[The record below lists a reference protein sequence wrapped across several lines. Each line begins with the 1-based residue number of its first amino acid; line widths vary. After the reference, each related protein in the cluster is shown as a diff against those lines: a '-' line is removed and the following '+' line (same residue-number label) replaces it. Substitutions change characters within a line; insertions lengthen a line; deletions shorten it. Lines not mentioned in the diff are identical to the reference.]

1 MVRAVLFVG
10 DCRSVMTRVGFCLM
24 YVVFLITVR
33 PSDQRNL
40 NTLLGFCF
48 PHSIQLTSCMVELRQ
63 MARNGIPMKVA
74 RKAFMQ
80 FLRKCDTISTDM

>member
-1 MVRAVLFVG
+1 MSNVSDASLKVRYTVTLNLVVMMVRAVLFVG

-40 NTLLGFCF
+40 NTLLGFCL
-48 PHSIQLTSCMVELRQ
+48 LTQYHLPP
-63 MARNGIPMKVA
+63 AW
-74 RKAFMQ
+74 
-80 FLRKCDTISTDM
+80 